1 MIDADKLKRIR
12 TTKGLMFGILS
23 LLLIAMLV
31 VVACE
36 GPAGPPGPAGPAGP
50 AGNTGPAGP
59 AGDTGPAGPQ
69 GPQGPAAG
77 EDPLPTATPIPPT
90 PVPPTPVPAPPTA
103 MPEPESTLRPR
114 DQWTVE
120 NPATLAEIEAELEKH
135 RGKSIVVL
143 GPGGAFTAAV
153 RQAYFMPFTEQFGI
167 EVIEDTPTPNTAKWV
182 AAAETGNIDWDVTTL
197 SISQATALLE
207 TDSLEELDLSVID
220 NRDLLDPIK
229 NLSPYMGGGDV
240 TWSIVMAYNTDVYPG
255 DSGPKSWADFY
266 DLEKFPGRRAL
277 RHAVA
282 WGGHIQFTRLA
293 REPDLL
299 NSPEGKQAA
308 NTPRREQMEE
318 DFQWFADWTEEA
330 GSDIIYWSSGSQ
342 CPEMLISG
350 EVEMC
355 SAYNGRI
362 FDAAKEGAP
371 IRVCWECGHL
381 INLSGYALPN
391 GMKELYPERYELA
404 NLYMAWI
411 SFPEIN
417 SQLSKYISYG
427 PVNRKAIPLLDAPEF
442 DEVRDHL
449 PTSGANAPYGIVLDE
464 VYLGEN
470 LAWAEEQYILATQ

>member
-1 MIDADKLKRIR
+1 MIDADRLKWIR
-12 TTKGLMFGILS
+12 TPKRLVFGILP

-31 VVACE
+31 VVACGE
-36 GPAGPPGPAGPAGP
+36 AATATPEP
-50 AGNTGPAGP
+50 
-59 AGDTGPAGPQ
+59 DTTTEEPQ
-69 GPQGPAAG
+69 PTAAPEPTAVPQ
-77 EDPLPTATPIPPT
+77 PTATAVPGQVVTATEEPT
-90 PVPPTPVPAPPTA
+90 EAEPEPTTVPEPTA
-103 MPEPESTLRPR
+103 PAPEPESTLRPR
-114 DQWTVE
+114 DEWTVE
-120 NPATLAEIEAELEKH
+120 NPATLAEVEAELEKH

-182 AAAETGNIDWDVTTL
+182 AAAETGNIDWDVSTL
-197 SISQATALLE
+197 GVADATSLRE

-308 NTPRREQMEE
+308 NTPSREQMEE
-318 DFQWFADWTEEA
+318 DFQWFADWADEA
-330 GSDIIYWSSGSQ
+330 ASDIIYWASGSQ
-342 CPEMLISG
+342 CPELLISR

-371 IRVCWECGHL
+371 IRVCWECGHI

-411 SFPEIN
+411 NFPEIN
-417 SQLSKYISYG
+417 AQLSKYISYG
-427 PVNRKAIPLLDAPEF
+427 PVNRKAIPLLDSPEF

>member
-1 MIDADKLKRIR
+1 M
-12 TTKGLMFGILS
+12 
-23 LLLIAMLV
+23 
-31 VVACE
+31 
-36 GPAGPPGPAGPAGP
+36 
-50 AGNTGPAGP
+50 
-59 AGDTGPAGPQ
+59 
-69 GPQGPAAG
+69 
-77 EDPLPTATPIPPT
+77 
-90 PVPPTPVPAPPTA
+90 
-103 MPEPESTLRPR
+103 
-114 DQWTVE
+114 E

-135 RGKSIVVL
+135 RGKSIVAL

-167 EVIEDTPTPNTAKWV
+167 EIIEDTPTPNLAKWV
-182 AAAETGNIDWDVTTL
+182 AAAETGNIGWDVTTL
-197 SISQATALLE
+197 GVADATALIK
-207 TDSLEELDLSVID
+207 TNSLEELDLSVID
-220 NRDLLDPIK
+220 TRDLLDTIK
-229 NLSPYMGGGDV
+229 NLSPYMSGGDV

-293 REPDLL
+293 REPELL
-299 NSPEGKQAA
+299 NSLEGKQAA
-308 NTPRREQMEE
+308 NTPSREQMEE
-318 DFQWFADWTEEA
+318 DFAWFDEWTDNA
-330 GSDIIYWSSGSQ
+330 GDDIIYWSSGSQ
-342 CPEMLISG
+342 CPELLISR

-371 IRVCWECGHL
+371 IRVCWECGHI
-381 INLSGYALPN
+381 INVSGFALPK

-404 NLYMAWI
+404 SLYMAWI
-411 SFPEIN
+411 NFPEIN
-417 SQLSKYISYG
+417 AQLSKYISYG
-427 PVNRKAIPLLDAPEF
+427 PVNRKAIPLLEAPEF

-470 LAWAEEQYILATQ
+470 LAWAEEQYIIATQ

>member
-1 MIDADKLKRIR
+1 MIDPDRLKRNR
-12 TTKGLMFGILS
+12 TAKRFVFGILP

-31 VVACE
+31 VAACAE
-36 GPAGPPGPAGPAGP
+36 AATATPEP
-50 AGNTGPAGP
+50 
-59 AGDTGPAGPQ
+59 DTTTEEPQ
-69 GPQGPAAG
+69 PTTAPQPT
-77 EDPLPTATPIPPT
+77 EVPQPTATAVPGQVVTATKEPT
-90 PVPPTPVPAPPTA
+90 E
-103 MPEPESTLRPR
+103 PEPEPEPVSTLRPR
-114 DQWTVE
+114 DEWTVE

-135 RGKSIVVL
+135 RGKSIVAL

-153 RQAYFMPFTEQFGI
+153 RQAYFIPFTEQFGI
-167 EVIEDTPTPNTAKWV
+167 EVIEDTPTPNPAKWV

-197 SISQATALLE
+197 GVADATALLK
-207 TDSLEELDLSVID
+207 TDTLEELDLSVVD
-220 NRDLLDPIK
+220 TRDLLDPIK
-229 NLSPYMGGGDV
+229 NLSPYMAGGDV

-266 DLEKFPGRRAL
+266 DLDKFPGRRAL

-308 NTPRREQMEE
+308 NTPSREQMEE
-318 DFQWFADWTEEA
+318 DFQWFADWTDKA
-330 GSDIIYWSSGSQ
+330 GGDIIYWSSGSQ
-342 CPEMLISG
+342 CPELLISR

-371 IRVCWECGHL
+371 IRVCWECGHI
-381 INLSGYALPN
+381 INLSGHALPN

-404 NLYMAWI
+404 NLYLAWI

-427 PVNRKAIPLLDAPEF
+427 PVNRKAIPLLESPEF
-442 DEVRDHL
+442 DDVRDHL

>member
-1 MIDADKLKRIR
+1 MER
-12 TTKGLMFGILS
+12 
-23 LLLIAMLV
+23 
-31 VVACE
+31 
-36 GPAGPPGPAGPAGP
+36 PPPDPPSPAGPAGP
-50 AGNTGPAGP
+50 AGNTGHRRPCRRP
-59 AGDTGPAGPQ
+59 TGPAGPH

-135 RGKSIVVL
+135 RGKSIIAL

-153 RQAYFMPFTEQFGI
+153 RQGYYMPFTEQFGI
-167 EVIEDTPTPNTAKWV
+167 EVIEDTPTPNLAKWV
-182 AAAETGNIDWDVTTL
+182 AAAETGNIGWDVTTL
-197 SISQATALLE
+197 GVADATALIE
-207 TDSLEELDLSVID
+207 TNSLDELDLSVID
-220 NRDLLDPIK
+220 IRDVLDTIQ
-229 NLSPYMGGGDV
+229 NLSPYMAGGDV
-240 TWSIVMAYNTDVYPG
+240 TWSIVMAYNTDKYPEG
-255 DSGPKSWADFY
+255 TGPASWADFY

-277 RHAVA
+277 RHGVA
-282 WGGHIQFTRLA
+282 WGGHVQFTRLA
-293 REPDLL
+293 REPELL
-299 NSPEGKQAA
+299 HTAEGRQAA
-308 NTPRREQMEE
+308 NTPSREQMEE
-318 DFQWFADWTEEA
+318 DFAWFDEWTDNA
-330 GSDIIYWSSGSQ
+330 GSDIIYWNSGSQ

-371 IRVCWECGHL
+371 IRVCWECGHI
-381 INLSGYALPN
+381 INVSGHALPR

-411 SFPEIN
+411 TFPEIN
-417 SQLSKYISYG
+417 AQLSKYISYG
-427 PVNRKAIPLLDAPEF
+427 PVNRKSIAILDGPEF
-442 DEVRDHL
+442 DDVRDHL

-464 VYLGEN
+464 VYLGQN
-470 LAWAEEQYILATQ
+470 LAWAEEQYIIATQ

>member
-167 EVIEDTPTPNTAKWV
+167 EVIEDTPTR
-182 AAAETGNIDWDVTTL
+182 I
-197 SISQATALLE
+197 
-207 TDSLEELDLSVID
+207 
-220 NRDLLDPIK
+220 
-229 NLSPYMGGGDV
+229 
-240 TWSIVMAYNTDVYPG
+240 
-255 DSGPKSWADFY
+255 
-266 DLEKFPGRRAL
+266 
-277 RHAVA
+277 
-282 WGGHIQFTRLA
+282 RL
-293 REPDLL
+293 
-299 NSPEGKQAA
+299 
-308 NTPRREQMEE
+308 
-318 DFQWFADWTEEA
+318 
-330 GSDIIYWSSGSQ
+330 
-342 CPEMLISG
+342 
-350 EVEMC
+350 
-355 SAYNGRI
+355 NG
-362 FDAAKEGAP
+362 
-371 IRVCWECGHL
+371 
-381 INLSGYALPN
+381 
-391 GMKELYPERYELA
+391 
-404 NLYMAWI
+404 
-411 SFPEIN
+411 
-417 SQLSKYISYG
+417 
-427 PVNRKAIPLLDAPEF
+427 
-442 DEVRDHL
+442 
-449 PTSGANAPYGIVLDE
+449 
-464 VYLGEN
+464 
-470 LAWAEEQYILATQ
+470 